1 MSTGAPDTVLKVD
14 INYWALLIRFPTF
27 YYQNFSGK
35 ESESDLAAA
44 IQLYLLS
51 DGSISFFKIF

>member
-27 YYQNFSGK
+27 
-35 ESESDLAAA
+35 
-44 IQLYLLS
+44 LLS
-51 DGSISFFKIF
+51 KFLREGIGV